1 MGLFYSSSS
10 VWLCKITLFYS
21 LSMQYVGAAYKALFT
36 RVCVE
41 ALYSKTQSIIVDSKS
56 AFIDDEFLKNETG
69 GRKKSIMANRQWH
82 SARRSDPRSTIPILK
97 FTERACTALAGWQ
110 MITELAMLRF
120 AIFDT
125 RNFSL
130 NPSPGPEQH
139 RNEWSPVCA
148 RKAAGKFEL
157 LPCMCVLHW
166 PPTQYQYV
174 RDLFQFG
181 SATNYFR
188 NGKTH
193 LHTRRHF
200 FSSTKFIYV
209 TFI

>member
-1 MGLFYSSSS
+1 MGFFIHPVGFNFAKLRNSFCILYLCS
-10 VWLCKITLFYS
+10 VWVQHTKHY
-21 LSMQYVGAAYKALFT
+21 FT

-41 ALYSKTQSIIVDSKS
+41 ALYSKTQSVIVDSKS
-56 AFIDDEFLKNETG
+56 AFIDDEFSKNETG

-110 MITELAMLRF
+110 MITELAMLRY

-125 RNFSL
+125 GNFSL

-157 LPCMCVLHW
+157 LHIRMYCTDRQHKTSMWGISTYSSALLFLHEIHL
-166 PPTQYQYV
+166 
-174 RDLFQFG
+174 RDFYLNNIFFQCT
-181 SATNYFR
+181 A
-188 NGKTH
+188 
-193 LHTRRHF
+193 
-200 FSSTKFIYV
+200 
-209 TFI
+209 